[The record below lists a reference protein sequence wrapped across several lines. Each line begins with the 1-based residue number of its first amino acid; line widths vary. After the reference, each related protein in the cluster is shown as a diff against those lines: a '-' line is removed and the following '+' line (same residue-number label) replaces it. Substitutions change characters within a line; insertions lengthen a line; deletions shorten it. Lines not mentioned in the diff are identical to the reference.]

1 MSLATPS
8 MIARF
13 TIRKVLTAGL
23 IAAFCA
29 GLVVFFYLWLLRPYV
44 YVEPCDLVIRNGL
57 VLDGLGNPAFR
68 ADIGIRDGRIV
79 AIGSVKK
86 TSAER
91 TIDAEGQIV
100 APGFIDVHTHIER
113 NLPEG
118 SRPFNAPNFIY
129 QGVTTIVTGNCG
141 TSVLSMKDMFK
152 RLRRNG
158 SQVNVASFIGHNT
171 IRRKV
176 MKTENREPT
185 SQELEKMRNL
195 VSKAMKQG
203 SLGLSTGLSYVPGAY
218 AKKEELITLARVAA
232 RNGGLYVSHIRDEGL
247 RGDKAIE
254 EACEIGKGASI
265 PVHISHFKA
274 AGRSQ
279 WGTAE
284 PRLALVE
291 QALRDGI
298 RVTID
303 QYPYTASSTGLEILV
318 PSWALAGESSEVKG
332 RLRNPKTRVRI
343 RSEMLVQL
351 HASGWTD
358 YSFARIAYCSSSVS
372 LNGLS
377 IPQATALQVQFAQR
391 QQPSAQTSGSVVTRL
406 STRQVVLKRVK
417 DSRSNNLP
425 ERQGQVV
432 SGHPNSLTDIA
443 SVERQADAILDLIVK
458 GGAQMVYF
466 EMDDYDVVTIMK
478 HTDTMFGSDSA
489 VRSENTEAVPH
500 PRGMGTFPR
509 VLSRYVREDKV
520 LSLEEAVR
528 RMTSLPAKIFGIKDR
543 GQIGKGYWA
552 DLVIFSQ
559 EHIADLASYDDP
571 LKHPQGIH
579 GVVVNGVVV
588 FENDHLTGETPGRPI
603 RRE

>member
-1 MSLATPS
+1 

-13 TIRKVLTAGL
+13 TIRRVLTASL
-23 IAAFCA
+23 IAALCA
-29 GLVVFFYLWLLRPYV
+29 GLALFFYLWLLKPYD

-57 VLDGLGNPAFR
+57 VLDGLGHPAFR

-79 AIGSVKK
+79 AIGSIKR
-86 TSAER
+86 TTEER
-91 TIDAEGQIV
+91 TVDAKGLVV

-152 RLRRNG
+152 RLRKNG

-195 VSKAMKQG
+195 VSEAMRQG
-203 SLGLSTGLSYVPGAY
+203 ALGLSTGLSYVPGAY
-218 AKKEELITLARVAA
+218 AKREELIALARVVA

-247 RGDKAIE
+247 QGEKAIE

-284 PRLALVE
+284 PRLALIE
-291 QALRDGI
+291 QALQNGI

-303 QYPYTASSTGLEILV
+303 QYPYTASSTSLEVLV
-318 PSWALAGESSEVKG
+318 PAWALAGESSEVKA

-343 RSEMLVQL
+343 RSEMLAQL
-351 HASGWTD
+351 HASGWSD
-358 YSFARIAYCSSSVS
+358 YSFARIAYCSSNVS
-372 LNGLS
+372 INGLS
-377 IPQATALQVQFAQR
+377 IPQAAALEMNLAQS
-391 QQPSAQTSGSVVTRL
+391 QQPPTQPKGYAAQSSSKHFVIKKVADTKS
-406 STRQVVLKRVK
+406 
-417 DSRSNNLP
+417 NLP
-425 ERQGQVV
+425 ERNRQNA
-432 SGHPNSLTDIA
+432 SGHPSDLPNING
-443 SVERQADAILDLIVK
+443 VERQADAILDLIVK

-466 EMDDYDVVTIMK
+466 EMDEDDVVTIMK
-478 HTDTMFGSDSA
+478 HADTMFGSDSA
-489 VRSENTEAVPH
+489 VRSENSESVPH

-509 VLSRYVREDKV
+509 VLSRYVRDNPV
-520 LSLEEAVR
+520 FSIEEAVR
-528 RMTSLPAKIFGIKDR
+528 RMTSLPARTFGLEGR
-543 GQIGKGYWA
+543 GQITEGYWA
-552 DLVIFSQ
+552 DLVVFDASRVS
-559 EHIADLASYDDP
+559 DLATYESP
-571 LKHPQGIH
+571 FRRPQGISR
-579 GVVVNGVVV
+579 VLVNGVVIL
-588 FENDHLTGETPGRPI
+588 EDDHITGQTPGRPI
-603 RRE
+603 RRQ